1 MPRPIS
7 HLGNYPFCLRSI
19 MTFILNGTVVELLPK
34 RVAVAPIVAFLIRI
48 FDAFVGVRRIE
59 ATRQTT
65 QNLKATNRDFANIG
79 YHDLVQRL
87 FDDRSPIYLDGSQ
100 ASK

>member
-1 MPRPIS
+1 
-7 HLGNYPFCLRSI
+7 

-34 RVAVAPIVAFLIRI
+34 RVAVAPIIAFLIRI